1 MNMKRILSFIIDFVI
16 IAIIYEIPFVILVLV
31 PSIQGKFT
39 SVQAIFIRI
48 LISTFV
54 AYLLMVFK
62 DIFKDGSV
70 GKKIMK
76 LTIVDSGTKKPASI
90 GKRILRNVTWFLSW
104 IEIIVYLAAKKRI
117 GDMLAKTDVVEK

>member
-1 MNMKRILSFIIDFVI
+1 MNMKRVLSFVIDFII

-39 SVQAIFIRI
+39 SMQDIFLRI
-48 LISTFV
+48 LLTTFI
-54 AYLLMVFK
+54 AYLLMIFK
-62 DIFKDGSV
+62 DIFKDGSI

-90 GKRILRNVTWFLSW
+90 GKRILRNVTWLLSW
-104 IEIIVYLAAKKRI
+104 IEIIVYLAAKKRL
-117 GDMLAKTDVVEK
+117 GDMLAKTDVIEK